1 MKKQY
6 NWKNKNIK
14 ILFIRKKLDKNR
26 LKYNNFKEN
35 YKKSLQ

>member
-14 ILFIRKKLDKNR
+14 ILFIKKKLDKNR